1 MLSRTA
7 DSLYWLSRYIE
18 RAENLARILGVA
30 ERLATLPSAYAGA
43 SSEWESAIATAA
55 CGPAFFN
62 NYSQATRANVIE
74 FIVASDANTSS
85 IRRCVETA
93 RTNARSVRT
102 ALTTEMWEI
111 INGLWHEVQKFKLKN
126 IDPSQLAK
134 FLTVIQEASLRF
146 DGAAYR
152 TMLRTDHF
160 RFQRIGMFL
169 ERSDNIARLMDVKYH
184 VLLPEQEPVG
194 GGLDYFQWSAILR
207 AVGALTSYNWVYR
220 DNVKPW
226 LVADFM
232 ILRMEQP
239 RSLISSYENLNRQL
253 DGLAEQYG
261 RQGQAQRL
269 ARTTFANLQNQNID
283 DLFQSGLHEFLTEFI
298 SSNNALGAAVTEQ
311 YLL

>member
-1 MLSRTA
+1 
-7 DSLYWLSRYIE
+7 
-18 RAENLARILGVA
+18 
-30 ERLATLPSAYAGA
+30 
-43 SSEWESAIATAA
+43 
-55 CGPAFFN
+55 
-62 NYSQATRANVIE
+62 
-74 FIVASDANTSS
+74 
-85 IRRCVETA
+85 
-93 RTNARSVRT
+93 
-102 ALTTEMWEI
+102 MWEI
-111 INGLWHEVQKFKLKN
+111 INGVWHEVQKFKLKN

-134 FLTVIQEASLRF
+134 FLAIIQEASLRF

-184 VLLPEQEPVG
+184 VLLPETEQVG

-232 ILRMEQP
+232 ILRLEQP

-253 DGLAEQYG
+253 DSLAERYG

-269 ARTTFANLQNQNID
+269 ARATYAKLENQNID
-283 DLFQSGLHEFLTEFI
+283 DLFQSGLHEFLTDFI
-298 SSNNALGAAVTEQ
+298 DDNNALGAAVTEQ